1 MWVNGEGRRWVL
13 LVEWT
18 RGDVVVSAARSGGA
32 SGIVPSVTRFESV
45 SVSELVVGIVVWV
58 VAVRDR

>member
-1 MWVNGEGRRWVL
+1 M
-13 LVEWT
+13 
-18 RGDVVVSAARSGGA
+18 VSAARSGGA

>member
-1 MWVNGEGRRWVL
+1 ML
-13 LVEWT
+13 LVDWT